1 MPDGLLVAFCPSDH
15 SPERWLAALRAAG
28 SAHRFLRPDEIAD
41 PALVDVVLIAAER
54 SEALAAYPRAR
65 LIQSLWMG
73 IDSLLA
79 DPRVPG
85 EIPVARMVDPGMVAL
100 MREAA
105 LAHVLAA
112 HRLHD
117 AYRLQQQA
125 ATWRQL
131 PPRLARDRRV
141 GVLGF
146 GELGRTVSDQLV
158 AVGFDVAA
166 WSRSPQT
173 SASVSLESGPDG
185 LASLLGR
192 SEIVVN
198 LLPLTPQTRGILNA
212 ARFAALPA
220 GAVVINLGR
229 GGHLVDADLLAALD
243 VGHLRH
249 AYLDVFEPEPLPAEH
264 AFWRHAGVT
273 VMPHVAA
280 PSTIEGC
287 VPVIIE
293 NLDRVRDGRPPLH
306 LVERSRGY

>member
-15 SPERWLAALRAAG
+15 PPERWISALRAAG
-28 SAHRFLRPDEIAD
+28 SAHRFLRPHEIDD
-41 PALVDVVLIAAER
+41 PRAVDAVLIAADR
-54 SEALAAYPRAR
+54 SDAIRAFPQVR
-65 LIQSLWMG
+65 LIQSIWMG

-79 DPRVPG
+79 DPDVPEG
-85 EIPVARMVDPGMVAL
+85 IPIARMVDPGMVAL

-117 AYRLQQQA
+117 AYRLQQLT

-131 PPRLARDRRV
+131 PPRLARDRSI

-146 GELGRTVSDQLV
+146 GELGRTVGEQL
-158 AVGFDVAA
+158 AALGFAVAA
-166 WSRSPQT
+166 WSRSPR
-173 SASVSLESGPDG
+173 AEAGIPLLSGPDG
-185 LASLLGR
+185 LGALLGR
-192 SEIVVN
+192 SEILVN
-198 LLPLTPQTRGILNA
+198 LLPLTPETRGILA
-212 ARFAALPA
+212 AGRFAELPA

-229 GGHLVDADLLAALD
+229 GGHVVDADLLAALD
-243 VGHLRH
+243 TGHLRH
-249 AYLDVFEPEPLPAEH
+249 AYLDVFEPEPLPADH
-264 AFWRHAGVT
+264 PFWSHPGVT